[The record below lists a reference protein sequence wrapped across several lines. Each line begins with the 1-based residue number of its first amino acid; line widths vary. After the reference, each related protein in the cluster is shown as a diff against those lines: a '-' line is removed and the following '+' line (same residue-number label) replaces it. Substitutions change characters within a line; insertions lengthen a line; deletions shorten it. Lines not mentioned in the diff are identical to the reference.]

1 MAFKIRGSHVIA
13 VGIAAALAFWMLG
26 GKYEIGGSSDS
37 EHAVPIAEREADR
50 NQDLFEVRYVP
61 LQSEQRSETISIRGR
76 TMADAVVSV
85 RSETAGVVKQR
96 QFSKG
101 DMIKDGDLLCVLD
114 QGAREAKLAQAKAQL
129 AQAITDYEANSQL
142 EEKGFAATNR
152 LPALQAAV
160 DSAKAAVAAAEEELQ
175 RTEIRANASGTVQ
188 EPIAEIGDML
198 TAGGLCATL
207 IDTDPMLFTG
217 QVSERNI
224 DKISIGMEATVTL
237 VSGKAVGGEVR
248 YVSPSADAATRTFEV
263 EIKIDADESV
273 RDGLTAEASITRPVG
288 EAFRIAPSWV
298 TLADDGSLGI
308 RLVTE
313 DDTVRFQPIQLVAQ
327 EAKAFWI
334 TGPSN
339 GDRVIT
345 LGQDYVV
352 DGERVVALP
361 DERFQNRLAEL
372 SSNREATQ

>member
-50 NQDLFEVRYVP
+50 NQDLFEVRYLP

-129 AQAITDYEANSQL
+129 AQAITDYEANSEL

-313 DDTVRFQPIQLVAQ
+313 DDTVRFLPIQLVAQ

>member
-101 DMIKDGDLLCVLD
+101 DMIKDGDLLCVLG

-129 AQAITDYEANSQL
+129 AQAVTDYEANSQL

-263 EIKIDADESV
+263 EIKIDADETV

>member
-1 MAFKIRGSHVIA
+1 MAFKIRGSHLIA
-13 VGIAAALAFWMLG
+13 VGIAGALAFWMLG

-37 EHAVPIAEREADR
+37 DHAAPIAEREADR
-50 NQDLFEVRYVP
+50 NQDLFEVRFVP
-61 LQSEQRSETISIRGR
+61 LQSEHRSETIRIRGR

-114 QGAREAKLAQAKAQL
+114 QGARAAQLAQAKAQL
-129 AQAITDYEANSQL
+129 AQAVTDYEANRRL
-142 EEKGFAATNR
+142 KEKGFAAKNR

-160 DSAKAAVAAAEEELQ
+160 DSAKAAVAAAEEELK
-175 RTEIRANASGTVQ
+175 RTEIRANAAGTVQ
-188 EPIAEIGDML
+188 EPIAEIGSML
-198 TAGGLCATL
+198 TAGGVCATL

-224 DKISIGMEATVTL
+224 DKISIGMEADVTL
-237 VSGKAVGGEVR
+237 VSGKTVGGEVR
-248 YVSPSADAATRTFEV
+248 YVSPSADPATRTFEV
-263 EIKIDADESV
+263 EIKIDADETV

-298 TLADDGSLGI
+298 TLGDDGSLGL
-308 RLVTE
+308 RLVAE
-313 DDTVRFQPIQLVAQ
+313 DETVRFQPIELVAQ
-327 EAKAFWI
+327 AAEAFWI
-334 TGPSN
+334 KGPSN

-352 DGERVVALP
+352 DGERVVPKP
-361 DERFQNRLAEL
+361 DERFQDRLAEL
-372 SSNREATQ
+372 YKNGEATQ

>member
-50 NQDLFEVRYVP
+50 NQDLFEVRYLP

-129 AQAITDYEANSQL
+129 AQAVTDYEANSQL

>member
-129 AQAITDYEANSQL
+129 AQAVTDYEANSQL

-217 QVSERNI
+217 QVSERDI